1 MSVNNKKLII
11 EGITEDGKTFRPSDW
26 IERLCGS
33 VSSYG
38 ADRRAKR
45 RPNQH
50 SYRGPERR
58 QRHVNFLHPQMIDGI
73 KCLVVD
79 RVLCDANPA
88 AYQFLMDFVAANRL
102 RTREYPQLVE
112 EQQDT

>member
-11 EGITEDGKTFRPSDW
+11 EGITEDGKTFRPGDW

-38 ADRRAKR
+38 ADRRSKH
-45 RPNQH
+45 PPHQH
-50 SYRGPERR
+50 SGPERR
-58 QRHVNFLHPQMIDGI
+58 QCRVNFLQPQTIDGI

-79 RVLCDANPA
+79 LVLCDANPA
-88 AYQFLMDFVAANRL
+88 AYQFLMDFVSANRL
-102 RTREYPQLVE
+102 RTRDYQQHVE
-112 EQQDT
+112 ERQNN